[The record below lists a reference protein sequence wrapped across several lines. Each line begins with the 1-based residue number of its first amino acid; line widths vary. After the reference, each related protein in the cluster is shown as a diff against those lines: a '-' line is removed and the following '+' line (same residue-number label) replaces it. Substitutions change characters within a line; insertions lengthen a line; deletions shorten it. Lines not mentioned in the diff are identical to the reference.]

1 MKAGTAQN
9 YDLKTMSKVIGSTYA
24 AVVTLGLGAVPTGMK
39 RYVTM
44 VRANNIAG
52 NNLTLFICSA
62 TNSTS
67 ISTSTLAIA
76 SQKYAVQLE
85 AGETDE
91 FPRSNP
97 DPKHPLFSIAAGAYI
112 NAVSYPGNCRLFM
125 QYYDQ

>member
-1 MKAGTAQN
+1 MKAGVAQN
-9 YDLKTMSKVIGSTYA
+9 YDLKTMSKLIGSSYA

-44 VRANNIAG
+44 VRANNVAG
-52 NNLTLFICSA
+52 NNLTLFICSGTGSA
-62 TNSTS
+62 S

-85 AGETDE
+85 AGESDE
-91 FPRSNP
+91 FPKSSPNP
-97 DPKHPLFSIAAGAYI
+97 ERPLFSIAAGAYV
-112 NAVSYPGNCRLFM
+112 NAVSYPGNVRLFL